1 MKSKYL
7 AIIIVVAFI
16 VVAAVSNSE
25 AAVKITVTQTADKI
39 TIMGY
44 KGKKITSDKFALSND
59 GWYIIKVS
67 YTGVDA
73 SICQLSLVTQ
83 KMITDQETVA
93 GSLTNWM
100 GPNMTEKIRSKGSA
114 NSEDYMIYVENS
126 GGPWT
131 IEILKNPKPA
141 PLSSNTTFSNT
152 TFSDT
157 TDKVTPFFNLN
168 KGSATFTM
176 HQKLKGQFSMR
187 LEVALY
193 DANTGKIVSDL
204 CHNDASPTLEAT
216 TDIPEAGTY
225 ILEVSGGDSWNV
237 SYKQ

>member
-7 AIIIVVAFI
+7 AIIIVVALI
-16 VVAAVSNSE
+16 MVVVASKLE

-39 TIMGY
+39 TISGY
-44 KGKKITSDKFALSND
+44 KGKKITSDKFALSSD

-67 YTGVDA
+67 YIGADA

-83 KMITDQETVA
+83 KMITDQETIA

-100 GPNMTEKIRSKGSA
+100 GPNTTEKIRSKGSV
-114 NSEDYMIYVENS
+114 NSEDYMIYVENA

-131 IEILKNPKPA
+131 IEILNNPKPA
-141 PLSSNTTFSNT
+141 SISSET

-216 TDIPEAGTY
+216 ADIPEDGTY
-225 ILEVSGGDSWNV
+225 ILEVSGGDSWDV

>member
-7 AIIIVVAFI
+7 AIIVVVVAFI
-16 VVAAVSNSE
+16 VTAAASKSE

-39 TIMGY
+39 IIAGY
-44 KGKKITSDKFALSND
+44 KGNKIASDKFALSND

-67 YTGVDA
+67 YTGADA

-93 GSLTNWM
+93 GMLTNWM
-100 GPNMTEKIRSKGSA
+100 GPNTIERIRSKGSA
-114 NSEDYMIYVENS
+114 KSEDYMIYVEDA

-131 IEILKNPKPA
+131 IEILKNPKPT
-141 PLSSNTTFSNT
+141 PVSSKT

-157 TDKVTPFFNLN
+157 TNKVTPFFNLN

-204 CHNDASPTLEAT
+204 CHNDDSPTLEAT
-216 TDIPEAGTY
+216 ADIPEAGTY
-225 ILEVSGGDSWNV
+225 ILEVSGGDSWDV